1 MKATELAKKPHLY
14 LDMDGVQADFFTA
27 WAQHHGKNRYKEIGD
42 KAAREASITALNQ
55 KGPEFVQRFFS
66 TLPVLPGG
74 QRLIN
79 WVKANGIPFTVLS
92 APLRNNHEASIAGK
106 RTWLDRHNPGTSA
119 DAIFT
124 GQKERLAQHGGQPNV
139 LVDDYKKYIQ
149 SWSDAGGHAVL
160 YRDADVDNVIKQ
172 LAEIYHID
180 K

>member
-1 MKATELAKKPHLY
+1 MFTIIGGDVCEFINRSDKRHSEEGMAKWLHGHGDIAQKQIDRAVELLAPLAKKN
-14 LDMDGVQADFFTA
+14 
-27 WAQHHGKNRYKEIGD
+27 K
-42 KAAREASITALNQ
+42 
-55 KGPEFVQRFFS
+55 
-66 TLPVLPGG
+66 VLA
-74 QRLIN
+74 
-79 WVKANGIPFTVLS
+79 VMNG
-92 APLRNNHEASIAGK
+92 NHEASIAGK

-149 SWSDAGGHAVL
+149 SWTDAGGHAVL